1 MSKEKTERRSAPNE
15 LTGRIRSRLMNRGM
29 ARPAKKNRSRAAWPV
44 SGLISLQRRLTALTA
59 TAAGLI
65 AQFRELN
72 QLRERVR
79 KAQLTAQDTEEAK
92 WDENLTVAI
101 ETYLANE
108 VHTPEQAKAKAME
121 RSGIKDRRTAF
132 HIVRDPPPDKQ

>member
-44 SGLISLQRRLTALTA
+44 SGLISLQRRLAALTA

-65 AQFRELN
+65 AQLRELN

-79 KAQLTAQDTEEAK
+79 KAQLTAQ
-92 WDENLTVAI
+92 
-101 ETYLANE
+101 ET
-108 VHTPEQAKAKAME
+108 
-121 RSGIKDRRTAF
+121 SGGAGGCRGDIRQDQGASESNKE
-132 HIVRDPPPDKQ
+132 